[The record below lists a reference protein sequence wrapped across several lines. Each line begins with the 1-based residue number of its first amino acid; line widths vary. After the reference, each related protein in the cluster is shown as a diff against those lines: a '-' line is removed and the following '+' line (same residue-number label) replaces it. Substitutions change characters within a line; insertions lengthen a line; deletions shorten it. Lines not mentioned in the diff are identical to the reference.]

1 MKTNGSWITAAG
13 LAGCLCLATAALAD
27 EPAKPAA
34 APQGEA
40 ILSSITVT
48 ATVTKIDHK
57 TREVTLKTDD
67 GQEASFVAGA
77 AVKNLDQV
85 KKGDVVTATYT
96 EAVAYEVRKSGKAP
110 GAESTVAAATAKPG
124 AKPAGVAGQQTTLTV
139 AVAAIDLKAPSVTFK
154 GPGGG
159 TRTIK
164 VRDPAKLQGVS
175 VGDMVDLT
183 YAEALAIKVEK
194 APKK

>member
-13 LAGCLCLATAALAD
+13 LAGFLCLATAALAA

-40 ILSSITVT
+40 ILSSTTVT
-48 ATVTKIDHK
+48 ATVAKINHK

-67 GQEASFVAGA
+67 GQETTFVAGA
-77 AVKNLDQV
+77 AVKNLAQV

-110 GAESTVAAATAKPG
+110 GAESTVAAATAEPG
-124 AKPAGVAGQQTTLTV
+124 AKPAGVVGRQTTVTV
-139 AVAAIDLKAPSVTFK
+139 AIAAIDPKAPSVTFK
-154 GPGGG
+154 GPGGE
-159 TRTIK
+159 TRTVK

-183 YAEALAIKVEK
+183 YAEAVAVKVEK

>member
-1 MKTNGSWITAAG
+1 MMKKHETWITAAG
-13 LAGCLCLATAALAD
+13 LAASLCLTGAAWAQQ
-27 EPAKPAA
+27 PPKAAA

-57 TREVTLKTDD
+57 SREVTIKTSD

-96 EAVAYEVRKSGKAP
+96 EALAYEVRKGGKA
-110 GAESTVAAATAKPG
+110 GADMTVAAARPS
-124 AKPAGVAGQQTTLTV
+124 PARSRRRRRAQTTLTV
-139 AVAAIDLKAPSVTFK
+139 AIAAIDPKAPSVTFK

-175 VGDMVDLT
+175 VGDVVDLT
-183 YAEALAIKVEK
+183 YADAIAIKVEK